1 MKDFLKNVGATVVG
15 LILTGVLVSIFFFIG
30 LIGFALA
37 GSKTSAVK
45 DNSVLVL
52 NLSGLI
58 QERVEDNPLNQL
70 SNKVKTI
77 GLNTLVDAI
86 HKAKKDDK
94 IKGIYIEAGAFG
106 ADSYASLQAVHDAL
120 ADFRK
125 SNKWIIAYADN
136 YTQGAYY
143 LASTA
148 NKIYLNPQGQVDW
161 HGIASQ
167 PFYLK
172 DFLAKFGVKVQV
184 AKVGTYKSATE
195 QFTADGMSDANREQT
210 TAYIN
215 AIWKNVSSAVSK
227 SRNIPE
233 AKLNQLADSLI
244 TLADP
249 QQYVKEKMVDGL
261 LYTDQVKTV
270 VKKQLGISN
279 DDDIPQASP
288 SDVIADDTD
297 DSGDEIAVYYAYGE
311 VVDGAAS
318 WTDGHTIDAQDVCRD
333 LEDLA
338 NDDDV
343 KAVVIRVNSGG
354 GSAYASEQIWHQVT
368 ELKKK
373 KPVVVSMGGMAASGA
388 YYLSA
393 PANWIVAEPTT
404 LTGSIGIFGMF
415 PDMSG
420 LLQDKLGLKF
430 DVVKTNAHSDFETT
444 VRPFNDEEMRYLE
457 GYINRGYRLFR
468 QRVADGR
475 HMTTAQVEKIAQGH
489 VFAGQDAIRI
499 HLVDQLG
506 SLDDAVAKAAQL
518 AKLGTYHTEDYPEI
532 GSWTDV
538 FLTESGRGNYLNE
551 ALTKN
556 FNETMTTELGPLY
569 EPVML
574 MRNIN
579 KMDAIQARVPYIINI
594 K

>member
-1 MKDFLKNVGATVVG
+1 MKEFLKYVGATVVG
-15 LILTGVLVSIFFFIG
+15 LILTGVLTFVFFFIA
-30 LIGFALA
+30 LIGLAAA
-37 GSKTSAVK
+37 GSTTGSVK

-52 NLSGLI
+52 NLSGLMNE
-58 QERVEDNPLNQL
+58 QSTDSPLDML
-70 SNKVKTI
+70 SNKTKTI
-77 GLNTLVDAI
+77 GLNNVVNAI
-86 HKAKKDDK
+86 HKAKKNDK
-94 IKGIYIEAGAFG
+94 IKGIYIEAGAFA
-106 ADSYASLQAVHDAL
+106 ADSYASLQAIHDAL
-120 ADFRK
+120 EDFRK
-125 SNKWIIAYADN
+125 SNKWIITYGDN

-148 NKIYLNPQGQVDW
+148 NKIYLNPQGMVDW

-167 PFYLK
+167 PYYLK

-195 QFTADGMSDANREQT
+195 TFTADGMSPANREQT

-233 AKLNQLADSLI
+233 ARLNQLADSLV
-244 TLADP
+244 TLAAPED
-249 QQYVKEKMVDGL
+249 YVKYKMVDGL
-261 LYTDQVKTV
+261 LYTDQVKGV
-270 VKKQLGISN
+270 VKKQLGI
-279 DDDIPQASP
+279 DDDDEISQVTP

-297 DSGDEIAVYYAYGE
+297 DDGDEIAVYYAYGE

-318 WTDGHTIDAQDVCRD
+318 WSNEHTIDAQVVCKD

-338 NDDDV
+338 DDDDV
-343 KAVVIRVNSGG
+343 KAVVLRVNSGG
-354 GSAYASEQIWHQVT
+354 GSAYASEQIWHQVM

-444 VRPFNDEEMRYLE
+444 TRPFTDEEMRYLD

-468 QRVADGR
+468 KRVADGR
-475 HMTTAQVEKIAQGH
+475 HLSTDQVERIAQGH
-489 VFAGQDAIRI
+489 VFAGQDAIKI
-499 HLVDQLG
+499 KLVDQLG
-506 SLDDAVAKAAQL
+506 SLDDAIAKAAQL
-518 AKLGTYHTEDYPEI
+518 AKVKEYHETEYPVPE
-532 GSWTDV
+532 SWTDQ
-538 FLTESGRGNYLNE
+538 LLDEATGGNYLDE
-551 ALTKN
+551 KLHA
-556 FNETMTTELGPLY
+556 ELGSLY

-574 MRNIN
+574 LRNIN
-579 KMDAIQARVPYIINI
+579 KVDAIQARLPYIINI